1 MSFRL
6 PQSLTSEPSLSL
18 SPLEREVIAE
28 RAEALALAG
37 RCVEKALADVAG
49 FTGRPEARDGLVQA
63 AADAVHAL
71 LIQREH
77 CGFLQSDATL
87 RDYAVPGEVAV
98 RIGVRR
104 PRPNP

>member
-6 PQSLTSEPSLSL
+6 PQSLASEPSLSL

-37 RCVEKALADVAG
+37 RRVEKTLKQLASFSG
-49 FTGRPEARDGLVQA
+49 GPEARDDLVQA

-87 RDYAVPGEVAV
+87 RDYAVPREVAA

-104 PRPNP
+104 PPFNR